1 MAMELW
7 GVSLS
12 AWTGQLAGNE
22 RGIDLHK
29 TKGLMGMATEGLT
42 RPAGSL
48 HPSPCTTPPAPN
60 SYFSMS

>member
-1 MAMELW
+1 M
-7 GVSLS
+7 SPS

-42 RPAGSL
+42 RPAGSVTHL
-48 HPSPCTTPPAPN
+48 PAQRPQPPTRTSACLRPV
-60 SYFSMS
+60 S